1 MRRAVRWSMKG
12 LAVFVAVLAV
22 VAVLSFA
29 VMLLWNSLV
38 PELFHGPPLQFWQAL
53 GLLLLSRILFGGLRG
68 RGGWHGHS
76 RQRMWRERWE
86 SMTPEERARLSEH
99 FQQRCGRRGMT
110 AGEQPASPPGGA

>member
-1 MRRAVRWSMKG
+1 MRHAIRWSVKG
-12 LAVFVAVLAV
+12 LAVLAAVAAL
-22 VAVLSFA
+22 VAVLSLA

-38 PELFHGPPLQFWQAL
+38 PELFRGPSLQYWQAF

-68 RGGWHGHS
+68 RGGWHW

-99 FQQRCGRRGMT
+99 FQGRCGHRGAP
-110 AGEQPASPPGGA
+110 AGGQAAVPPGP